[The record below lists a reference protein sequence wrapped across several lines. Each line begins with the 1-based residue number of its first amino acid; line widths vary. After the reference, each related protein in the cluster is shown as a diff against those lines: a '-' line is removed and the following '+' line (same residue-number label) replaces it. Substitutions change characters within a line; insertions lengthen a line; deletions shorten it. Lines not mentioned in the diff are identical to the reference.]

1 MWCLVVHSLDH
12 SVRIRLDTQHVFC
25 AQTRARSHAGDNIFC
40 SRCICLL
47 LACSPRGKKKQ
58 KKTVISAG
66 YSPRHFLWEMVNKRR
81 PREASRSVRSP
92 KDTLQI
98 MSQCT
103 SPQQTRPR
111 CLSFEFLPLHWTDW
125 DWPTEE
131 DSARLNK
138 CLRLRN
144 HSPVAAVAWRCP
156 HNCYFVSLRRNAGE
170 ASRK

>member
-25 AQTRARSHAGDNIFC
+25 AQTRARSHACDNIFC

-47 LACSPRGKKKQ
+47 LACSPRGKKKK

-111 CLSFEFLPLHWTDW
+111 CLCHLSFCHFTEPIGTDRRKKIPRGWTNVC
-125 DWPTEE
+125 
-131 DSARLNK
+131 DSEITL
-138 CLRLRN
+138 L
-144 HSPVAAVAWRCP
+144 
-156 HNCYFVSLRRNAGE
+156 
-170 ASRK
+170 